1 MTKKRPSVSEPFET
15 REEAEAWIAR
25 LERKAAQGIDP
36 KTATMRL
43 ADYGEANM
51 ELALR
56 GLEKK
61 TTDPYMAGWRKRVVP
76 TLGHLPVAML
86 TNGAV
91 DRAVVGWIN
100 DGAGKST
107 VKNSLAV
114 LVRVMEQAVRDEIRE
129 TNPAR
134 VRGWQK
140 LYQQIEDEL
149 DDPRSLALPNWS
161 ALVTL
166 ADALVARSA
175 DRYQGWGDVVI
186 FAACTASRIGEVSG
200 CRVGDIDTDTWT
212 WRVRRQTTPGP
223 GGMED
228 KGTKG
233 NRVRYVPLI
242 EEVRQLVTQRIAI
255 VGTDYPDARLF
266 CGPRG

>member
-1 MTKKRPSVSEPFET
+1 MAERANIPVGVRLSVDIEERSDYGRRPFKARVRWTDPVTKKRPSVSEPFET
-15 REEAEAWIAR
+15 REEAEAWITR
-25 LERKAAQGIDP
+25 LERQAAQGIDP

-76 TLGHLPVAML
+76 TLGRLSVAML

-149 DDPRSLALPNWS
+149 DDPPEPLREKGRPYRGSR
-161 ALVTL
+161 
-166 ADALVARSA
+166 VASPT
-175 DRYQGWGDVVI
+175 YV
-186 FAACTASRIGEVSG
+186 
-200 CRVGDIDTDTWT
+200 
-212 WRVRRQTTPGP
+212 QTT
-223 GGMED
+223 
-228 KGTKG
+228 
-233 NRVRYVPLI
+233 
-242 EEVRQLVTQRIAI
+242 TQQ
-255 VGTDYPDARLF
+255 VHGCSLYEQPDR
-266 CGPRG
+266 PT